1 MVRCHTNLLPMNSHW
16 QQDYAQGKP
25 LWVEPCPLNRS
36 YPSRLDFL
44 MITVGALHSAP
55 IFWAKGG
62 VRQSSGLTHCPQ
74 LSFRPGDSKLIGCGT
89 LAKALRTSGSPASGP
104 HPPPPSYLA

>member
-1 MVRCHTNLLPMNSHW
+1 MAVRVAGATADDQAMYLP
-16 QQDYAQGKP
+16 QRTRLARY
-25 LWVEPCPLNRS
+25 NRS

-44 MITVGALHSAP
+44 RITVGPHSAP

-89 LAKALRTSGSPASGP
+89 LAKALRSSGSPASDP